1 MAVLYTPFE
10 NLQAI
15 YFVDWKW
22 SCKCIKKKKVGFFL
36 ILKPIIKFLYGIWRK
51 TERKAVFFFFIIHR
65 TVLIQAIR
73 VLKFIRITWVT
84 TALHPS
90 LVVVSV
96 ETVLIAHQCLVAAEW
111 WVCVWG
117 WARLLDR
124 KELPPCCCRVRFD
137 WDACSL
143 WPRHAW
149 VKSYRL
155 PMLISCDW
163 VYIWCC

>member
-111 WVCVWG
+111 WVCVCGAEPGCLIGKSCHHAAAGWG
-117 WARLLDR
+117 LTGMHAACGLDMP
-124 KELPPCCCRVRFD
+124 ELSHTGSRC
-137 WDACSL
+137 
-143 WPRHAW
+143 
-149 VKSYRL
+149 
-155 PMLISCDW
+155 
-163 VYIWCC
+163 

>member
-22 SCKCIKKKKVGFFL
+22 SCKCIKKKKSGFFSDL
-36 ILKPIIKFLYGIWRK
+36 ETYYQIPLWNLKKNWKEGSI
-51 TERKAVFFFFIIHR
+51 FFFIIHR

-111 WVCVWG
+111 WVCVCGAEPGCLIGKSCHHAAAGWG
-117 WARLLDR
+117 LTGMHAACGLDMP
-124 KELPPCCCRVRFD
+124 ELSHTGSRC
-137 WDACSL
+137 
-143 WPRHAW
+143 
-149 VKSYRL
+149 
-155 PMLISCDW
+155 
-163 VYIWCC
+163 

>member
-22 SCKCIKKKKVGFFL
+22 SCKCIKKKKWVFFWSWNL
-36 ILKPIIKFLYGIWRK
+36 LSNSFMEFEEKLKGRQY
-51 TERKAVFFFFIIHR
+51 FFFIIHR

-111 WVCVWG
+111 WLSVCGAEPGCLIGKSCHHAAAGWG
-117 WARLLDR
+117 LTGMHAACGLDMP
-124 KELPPCCCRVRFD
+124 ELSHTGSRC
-137 WDACSL
+137 
-143 WPRHAW
+143 
-149 VKSYRL
+149 
-155 PMLISCDW
+155 
-163 VYIWCC
+163 

>member
-22 SCKCIKKKKVGFFL
+22 SCKCIKKKKSGFFSDL
-36 ILKPIIKFLYGIWRK
+36 ETYYQIPLWNLKKNWKEGSI
-51 TERKAVFFFFIIHR
+51 FFFIIHR

-111 WVCVWG
+111 WVCVRGAEPGCLIGKSCHHAAAGWG
-117 WARLLDR
+117 LTGMHAACGLDMP
-124 KELPPCCCRVRFD
+124 ELSHTGSRC
-137 WDACSL
+137 
-143 WPRHAW
+143 
-149 VKSYRL
+149 
-155 PMLISCDW
+155 
-163 VYIWCC
+163 